1 MRANYF
7 IAVCDILG
15 FSDLVRGNELDDV
28 VTHSL
33 GWFRKSLNH
42 SLHKANFPTEV
53 PPTADLD
60 RHSKVGV
67 AWFSDTVLF
76 YTKNDTD
83 EAVKELLSTVAW
95 LVFETLQGGNTKV
108 RGGLAYGEAYIDPL
122 NALFV
127 GQPIVDAYN
136 LEKSQQWS
144 GAALSSSAVNRLPEM
159 ARSGQYADWWVKPYD
174 VPLKNQKTL
183 QTLAI
188 DWTLGIHHPSWRVR
202 WSKDHELP
210 TKTDWETK
218 PCVCEKFVNT
228 KKFHELYCHDRKRG
242 T

>member
-15 FSDLVRGNELDDV
+15 FSDLVRDNELDDV
-28 VTHSL
+28 VTHSI

-42 SLHKANFPTEV
+42 SLHKTGFPTEV

-83 EAVKELLSTVAW
+83 EAVQELLSTVAC
-95 LVFETLQGGNTKV
+95 LLFETLQVGNTKF

-122 NALFV
+122 NSLFV
-127 GQPIVDAYN
+127 GRPIVEAYE
-136 LEKSQQWS
+136 LEKIQQWS
-144 GAALSSSAVNRLPEM
+144 GAALSPSAVNRLPEM
-159 ARSGQYADWWVKPYD
+159 ARSGHNLDWWVKPYD
-174 VPLKNQKTL
+174 VPLKNQETL

-188 DWTLGIHHPSWRVR
+188 DWNLNIHPRNWRMQ
-202 WSKDHELP
+202 WSEDHELP
-210 TKTDWETK
+210 TVADWLAK
-218 PCVCEKFVNT
+218 HDVCAKFVNT
-228 KKFHELYCHDRKRG
+228 KTF
-242 T
+242 